1 MTYVIYTR
9 QGRYA
14 YRGWFS
20 LAAVMATAL
29 LTATSNAHAQI
40 LDDIEVRDGGAL
52 AEIRIGFALTMRYQ
66 THFPAEH
73 GEMVRVSFQAIALDD
88 PDILR
93 RNESRKSPPNNLI
106 PAFTVT
112 YNYQSSCFA
121 GRDPVCLVIQFDK
134 PVTYK
139 IRPGEDN
146 RSLYLYVPILRTS
159 SDMPKPAVKTP

>member
-1 MTYVIYTR
+1 MHCTDTLGSGLRRRKLIWL
-9 QGRYA
+9 GAAAA
-14 YRGWFS
+14 Y
-20 LAAVMATAL
+20 
-29 LTATSNAHAQI
+29 LTVTLHAHAQI

-73 GEMVRVSFQAIALDD
+73 GEIIRVTFQAIALDD

-93 RNESRKSPPNNLI
+93 RNESKKSPPNKLI

-112 YNYQSSCFA
+112 YNYQGPCLA

-139 IRPGEDN
+139 VRPSEDN
-146 RSLYLYVPILRTS
+146 RSFYLYVPIMRPDPDTV
-159 SDMPKPAVKTP
+159 PEPARNIP